1 MKTYEERMASV
12 QGKLRKKRTQR
23 KVLMATAGVLCICL
37 VTGLLLPKGSNGGV
51 PIEPGIKP
59 GIDISQ
65 YVDSQYFKVIEAIS
79 RDLPDKAQ
87 GLTWEE
93 YVQWEEE
100 TTKDD
105 VLQGAPPSNSSSAN
119 TSIEITD
126 HQVSG
131 VHEGDLIKRSET
143 HIFYFDGYSLEI
155 YAIDGSNSHIVSS
168 WNLKRDIEAYY
179 AGPEMYLS
187 ADASRVTLLISGYK
201 LIDNCWKHFVKIVSL
216 DVQDPE
222 HVTELK
228 TVYLT
233 GSLVSSRMVGDQ
245 LMVMTRYGM
254 KYQVDFDDASS
265 YLPQYG
271 TPENMKTIPAEK
283 IVVPDQLTSDSYTVV
298 GLLDTEDLS
307 VIDAGAFMSYSR
319 QLYVSRDNIYVT
331 RGYTDKEEIAEHITA
346 TKSMT
351 EIACVGYGED
361 GLTLKGTFCVE
372 GTIKNQYS
380 MDEHNGVFRIVTGT
394 NRSYRVS
401 GNTNPTT
408 DAYGNTAPPVG
419 EPMPLPP
426 VSQNASLTCFKVG
439 TWEKLAEVK
448 DFAPEGETVES
459 VRFDGDYAYVCTAVV
474 VTLSDPVFFFD
485 MTDLENITVK
495 DTGTIEGYS
504 SSLIQLKYG
513 YLMGIG
519 FDEGMRLKVE
529 IYQETENGV
538 TSVCSYVKDTMFA
551 RDYKAYY
558 IDRENNLFGIPTHD
572 GYVLLQ
578 FTGSQLREL
587 RIGEIK
593 GNLNQVRGVVIDDFL
608 HVFSPDKFDLKP
620 FYPYKGDSAQL
631 LGLKEN
637 EKLLVAMVAE
647 GKGKYQYEYTGVDA
661 GLVSTYFTSLDL
673 TTDFEKAPQQN
684 AYISWIITL
693 IYENGDVVRCT
704 YDASG
709 FVKEQDGTWYKVL
722 EQAADFSALLKELNR
737 V

>member
-1 MKTYEERMASV
+1 MKTYEERMAAV
-12 QGKLRKKRTQR
+12 QQKLQR
-23 KVLMATAGVLCICL
+23 KQTTRKALLATAGALCICL
-37 VTGLLLPKGSNGGV
+37 VAGLLLSKGSNGGV
-51 PIEPGIKP
+51 PVEPGTRP

-65 YVDSQYFKVIEAIS
+65 YADSPYFKVIEAIS
-79 RDLPDKAQ
+79 RDLPDKAL
-87 GLTWEE
+87 GLSWEE
-93 YVQWEEE
+93 YIQWEQDNTE
-100 TTKDD
+100 D
-105 VLQGAPPSNSSSAN
+105 VVFEGGPPSNNGSVN
-119 TSIEITD
+119 TSLEITD
-126 HQVSG
+126 HQVAG
-131 VHEGDLIKRSET
+131 VLEGDLIKRSET
-143 HIFYFDGYSLEI
+143 HIFYFDGHYLEI
-155 YAIDGSNSHIVSS
+155 YAIDGSNSRLVNTLHH
-168 WNLKRDIEAYY
+168 KPDIEAYY
-179 AGPEMYLS
+179 TGAEMYLS
-187 ADASRVTLLISGYK
+187 ADASRVTLLIPGYK
-201 LIDNCWKHFVKIVSL
+201 EIDHCWKHFVKIVSL
-216 DVQDPE
+216 DVQNPE
-222 HVTELK
+222 RATILK

-254 KYQVDFDDASS
+254 KYQVDFDDESS

-271 TPENMKTIPAEK
+271 TLGDMKTVPAEN
-283 IVVPDQLTSDSYTVV
+283 IVVPDQLTSSRYTVV
-298 GLLDTEDLS
+298 NLVDTKDLS
-307 VIDAGAFMSYSR
+307 VEDAGAFMSYSG
-319 QLYVSRDNIYVT
+319 QMYVSRENIYLT
-331 RGYTDKEEIAEHITA
+331 RSYGEQEKVGDYLTA

-351 EIACVGYGED
+351 EISCVGYGEE

-394 NRSYRVS
+394 NRRYRAS
-401 GNTNPTT
+401 GNTNVTT
-408 DAYGNTAPPVG
+408 DANGNTTPPAG

-426 VSQNASLTCFKVG
+426 ISRNASLTCFKVG

-485 MTDLENITVK
+485 MTDIENITVK

-519 FDEGMRLKVE
+519 FDEEMRLKVE

-538 TSVCSYVKDTMFA
+538 SSVCSYVKDTMFA

-558 IDRENNLFGIPTHD
+558 IDRENNLFGIPTYD

-587 RIGEIK
+587 RIGQTK
-593 GNLNQVRGVVIDDFL
+593 GSLNKVRGVVIDEFL
-608 HVFSPDKFDLKP
+608 HVFSPDKYDLKP

-637 EKLLVAMVAE
+637 EKLLVVMVAE
-647 GKGKYQYEYTGVDA
+647 GKGKYQYDYADA
-661 GLVSTYFTSLDL
+661 DAELVSAYFTSMDL
-673 TTDFEKAPQQN
+673 STDFEKAPQQN
-684 AYISWIITL
+684 QYISWIVTF

-709 FVKEQDGTWYKVL
+709 FVKRQDGTWYKVL
-722 EQAADFSALLKELNR
+722 EQASDFYALLKELNR

>member
-1 MKTYEERMASV
+1 MKTYEERMQSV
-12 QGKLRKKRTQR
+12 QGKLKKKQTQR
-23 KVLMATAGVLCICL
+23 KALMATAGMLCLCI
-37 VTGLLLPKGSNGGV
+37 VAGLLLPKGSNGGV
-51 PIEPGIKP
+51 PIEPGI
-59 GIDISQ
+59 DISQ
-65 YVDSQYFKVIEAIS
+65 YSDSQYFKVIEAIN
-79 RDLPDKAQ
+79 RDLPDKVQ

-93 YVQWEEE
+93 YVQWEDEN
-100 TTKDD
+100 TDN
-105 VLQGAPPSNSSSAN
+105 VVVQGAPPSNSSSAN

-126 HQVSG
+126 HQVAG

-179 AGPEMYLS
+179 NSPEIYLS

-245 LMVMTRYGM
+245 LLIMTRYSM
-254 KYQVDFDDASS
+254 KYQVDFDDESS

-271 TPENMKTIPAEK
+271 VPEDMQTVPAEN

-298 GLLDTEDLS
+298 SLLDTKDLS
-307 VIDAGAFMSYSR
+307 VMDAGAFMSYSR
-319 QLYVSRDNIYVT
+319 EVYVSRDNIYVT

-394 NRSYRVS
+394 NRRYRVS
-401 GNTNPTT
+401 GNTNTTT

-474 VTLSDPVFFFD
+474 VTLRDPVFFFD

-593 GNLNQVRGVVIDDFL
+593 GILNNVRGVVIDDFL
-608 HVFSPDKFDLKP
+608 YVFSPDKFDLKP
-620 FYPYKGDSAQL
+620 IYPFSEDSAEL
-631 LGLKEN
+631 LGLKED
-637 EKLLVAMVAE
+637 EKLLVAMVANA
-647 GKGKYQYEYTGVDA
+647 KGEHQYTFTEFDA
-661 GLVSTYFTSLDL
+661 ELVAGYFSSLNL
-673 TTDFEKAPQQN
+673 TTNFENKPQQTDYN
-684 AYISWIITL
+684 TWKITL
-693 IYENGDVVRCT
+693 IYEDGGSVNLT
-704 YDASG
+704 YVLG
-709 FVKEQDGTWYKVL
+709 GNVKAHDGTWYKYI
-722 EQAADFSALLKELNR
+722 EEADFAYLLHELNR

>member
-1 MKTYEERMASV
+1 MKTYEERMQSV
-12 QGKLRKKRTQR
+12 QGKLKKKQTQR
-23 KVLMATAGVLCICL
+23 KALMATAGMLCLCI
-37 VTGLLLPKGSNGGV
+37 VAGLLLPKGSNEGV
-51 PIEPGIKP
+51 PVEP

-65 YVDSQYFKVIEAIS
+65 YSDSQYFKVIEAIS

-93 YVQWEEE
+93 YMQWDQDNNE
-100 TTKDD
+100 D
-105 VLQGAPPSNSSSAN
+105 VLFQGDAPSNGSSAN

-126 HQVSG
+126 HQVAG

-143 HIFYFDGYSLEI
+143 HIFYFDGYSLNI
-155 YAIDGSNSHIVSS
+155 YSIDGSNSHIVSS

-179 AGPEMYLS
+179 NSPEIYLS
-187 ADASRVTLLISGYK
+187 ADASRVTLLIPGDK
-201 LIDNCWKHFVKIVSL
+201 LIDNCWKNFVKIVLL

-222 HVTELK
+222 HVIDQK

-233 GSLVSSRMVGDQ
+233 GSLISSRMVGDQ
-245 LMVMTRYGM
+245 LMVMTRYSM
-254 KYQVDFDDASS
+254 KYQVDFDDESS

-271 TPENMKTIPAEK
+271 TPEDMNPIPAEN
-283 IVVPDQLTSDSYTVV
+283 IVVPEQLTSDSYTVIN
-298 GLLDTEDLS
+298 LLDTKDLS
-307 VIDAGAFMSYSR
+307 VTDAGAFMSYSR

-351 EIACVGYGED
+351 EIACVGYGEN

-394 NRSYRVS
+394 NRRYRAS
-401 GNTNPTT
+401 GNTNPAT

-426 VSQNASLTCFKVG
+426 TYQNANLTCFEVD

-474 VTLSDPVFFFD
+474 VTLRDPVFFFD
-485 MTDLENITVK
+485 MTDLGNITVK

-504 SSLIQLKYG
+504 SSLIQLKDG

-519 FDEGMRLKVE
+519 FDEKRCLKVE
-529 IYQETENGV
+529 VYQETENGV
-538 TSVCSYVKDTMFA
+538 TSVCSYVKDARFA
-551 RDYKAYY
+551 TDYKAYY
-558 IDRENNLFGIPTHD
+558 IDRENNLFGIPTYD

-593 GNLNQVRGVVIDDFL
+593 GILDQVRGVVIDDFL
-608 HVFSPDKFDLKP
+608 YVFSPDRFDLKP
-620 FYPYKGDSAQL
+620 IYFFKGDDAEL

-637 EKLLVAMVAE
+637 GKLLVAMVADA
-647 GKGKYQYEYTGVDA
+647 KGKYQYSFTENDA
-661 GLVSTYFTSLDL
+661 NIVAAYFSSLDL
-673 TTDFEKAPQQN
+673 TTDFENKPQQS
-684 AYISWIITL
+684 AYIIWNVTL
-693 IYENGDVVRCT
+693 IYENGDTVCFI
-704 YDASG
+704 YDAGG
-709 FVKEQDGTWYKVL
+709 FVKAQDDTWYKITDEPSSFGAV
-722 EQAADFSALLKELNR
+722 LKELNNK
-737 V
+737 